1 MKQIAIIGLG
11 TFGIRM
17 LEELAEFISE
27 IIIIDRDAEIIE
39 KYKDMAKDA
48 FVTDAINGE
57 ALKKIIPADIDY
69 VIVDVGGKIEAS
81 IMTTNYLHKIGIKNI
96 IVKAETDEH
105 GEVLKMVGATTVIF
119 PDLEAA
125 RHATPLLVSNVLF
138 NFMSIS
144 NNLSLAEIR
153 VAPEIIGK
161 TLVEANIRQKYDLN
175 VVAYR
180 EDVDEEFKFLN
191 DLEYRFNENNILLVA
206 GTNEAILK
214 FSGREFTGKYGS
226 TLRSILKK
234 RFSLQ
239 RK

>member
-17 LEELAEFISE
+17 LEELTVFVSE

-48 FVTDAINGE
+48 FVTDAINEE
-57 ALKKIIPADIDY
+57 ALQKIIPQDIDC

-81 IMTTNYLHKIGIKNI
+81 IMTTNYLHKMGVKNI

-105 GEVLKMVGATTVIF
+105 GEVLKMVGATTVVF

-125 RHATPLLVSNVLF
+125 KHVTPLLISNALF

-144 NNLSLAEIR
+144 QNMSLAEIR
-153 VAPEIIGK
+153 ASPEVIGK
-161 TLVEANIRQKYDLN
+161 TLIEANIRQRYDLN

-180 EDVDEEFKFLN
+180 EGLDEEFKFPN
-191 DLEYRFNENNILLVA
+191 DPSYRFSENNVLLVA

-214 FSGREFTGKYGS
+214 FSGSELASKYGT
-226 TLRSILKK
+226 TLKSVLSKL
-234 RFSLQ
+234 FSWQ